1 MRISDWSS
9 DVCSSDLQVKK
20 WAKEM
25 YTEDQLFTAT
35 EQTIRDL
42 VQTERLS
49 VRPEADISADVGLQ
63 ETISQLLLHYHPNWL
78 RLGLEVVLDKHI
90 PTVLNRHKYRKVLDN
105 FVFSNAEIRERYAGD
120 CLVPCG
126 EDDQNMWN

>member
-63 ETISQLLLHYHPNWL
+63 ETISQLLLHYHPHCL
-78 RLGLEVVLDKHI
+78 RLGIDRKS
-90 PTVLNRHKYRKVLDN
+90 TRLNSSHSCASRMQ
-105 FVFSNAEIRERYAGD
+105 SSA
-120 CLVPCG
+120 
-126 EDDQNMWN
+126 